1 MDPSSASTLIA
12 NSSSPVVAN
21 INGVEYKVAAIK
33 DDPATLWL
41 RVWNQGCAAD
51 DRLYLKVGTATP
63 KEVQHVRHA
72 RQAWVGRFALF
83 TVPERDVSLAF
94 STRPKGKTVFFK
106 VSNEV
111 R

>member
-1 MDPSSASTLIA
+1 
-12 NSSSPVVAN
+12 
-21 INGVEYKVAAIK
+21 
-33 DDPATLWL
+33 
-41 RVWNQGCAAD
+41 
-51 DRLYLKVGTATP
+51 VGTATP